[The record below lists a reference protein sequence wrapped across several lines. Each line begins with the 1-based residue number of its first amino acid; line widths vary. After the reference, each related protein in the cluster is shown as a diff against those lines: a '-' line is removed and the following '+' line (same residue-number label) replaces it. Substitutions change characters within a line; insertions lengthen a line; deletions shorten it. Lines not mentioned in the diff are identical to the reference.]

1 MRVSSS
7 VSFLATAG
15 STLLLSSLFAEA
27 ADVPTVCNSPAKPVE
42 LVSETN
48 APLRLRCGKNFPE
61 LVPLDGRAFAV
72 DADGSCG
79 ATLVDAD
86 LVQVALRPLPASE
99 PANDPKGYLVSF
111 TKNAVEKDTKIC
123 FRCAPSTEP
132 SPKPPAAGSA
142 ASQDSCVIFVTLKTA
157 HGAVAAAPVEP
168 GSSAIN
174 ADPTGTSAQKE
185 ETEELGSADASEE
198 PEATNSP
205 AAGVSAPGVEV
216 RRPKDG
222 EDATPMEAKETVPRV
237 SVAPICSEKQ
247 HKVTVAPKE
256 QTTFGC
262 GPSMALEPADRTTVF
277 LAGNDEQCG
286 GEPVVLS
293 TALPGS
299 QLTAENISGQEIFTF
314 TAGALPADESRHFC
328 YLCSS
333 TEASETK
340 AQCKMLVTVTSA
352 ASSFAVSL
360 AKLGAATIFATVL
373 SLAF

>member
-1 MRVSSS
+1 MRLSSS

-15 STLLLSSLFAEA
+15 STLLLSGLFAEA
-27 ADVPTVCNSPAKPVE
+27 ADVPAVCNSPAKPVE

-48 APLRLRCGKNFPE
+48 APLRFRCGKNFPE

-72 DADGSCG
+72 EADGSCG

-99 PANDPKGYLVSF
+99 PAKDPKGYLVSF

-132 SPKPPAAGSA
+132 SPKPPAAGSE
-142 ASQDSCVIFVTLKTA
+142 ASQDACVIFVTLRAA
-157 HGAVAAAPVEP
+157 HGAVDADPVEP
-168 GSSAIN
+168 GSSATSPD
-174 ADPTGTSAQKE
+174 ATGPSAENE
-185 ETEELGSADASEE
+185 ETEEPGSADASEE
-198 PEATNSP
+198 AETTNSP
-205 AAGVSAPGVEV
+205 AAGGSAPGVEA

-222 EDATPMEAKETVPRV
+222 EEATPMEARETVPRV

-293 TALPGS
+293 TSLPGS
-299 QLTAENISGQEIFTF
+299 QLTSENISGQEVFTF

-333 TEASETK
+333 TATSETQ
-340 AQCKMLVTVTSA
+340 AQCRMLVTVTSA

-360 AKLGAATIFATVL
+360 AKLGVASVLATVFAL
-373 SLAF
+373 TF